1 MTESTG
7 GWEKNIVV
15 RVKFKKKMDYIKV
28 ISIQITYKIAF
39 FVKDTKQ

>member
-15 RVKFKKKMDYIKV
+15 RVELKKMDYIRV